1 MFALPKP
8 RALCHHRL
16 LETKAAG
23 LKSRIVRLDLTGQIQ
38 NASSDFIL
46 QEQILPRKMHADSL
60 DMWWC
65 LKEAAVLLIRLS
77 TTCVRVCVCVQERGR
92 KGESLRDVGGRREK
106 KIKDVKRSW

>member
-8 RALCHHRL
+8 RALCHHQL

-38 NASSDFIL
+38 NTSSDFIL
-46 QEQILPRKMHADSL
+46 QEQILPREMHADSL

-65 LKEAAVLLIRLS
+65 LKEAGALQIRLS
-77 TTCVRVCVCVQERGR
+77 TMYVCEDVCVCVRDRG
-92 KGESLRDVGGRREK
+92 GGRVCKGCRRK
-106 KIKDVKRSW
+106 KRKKRLRM